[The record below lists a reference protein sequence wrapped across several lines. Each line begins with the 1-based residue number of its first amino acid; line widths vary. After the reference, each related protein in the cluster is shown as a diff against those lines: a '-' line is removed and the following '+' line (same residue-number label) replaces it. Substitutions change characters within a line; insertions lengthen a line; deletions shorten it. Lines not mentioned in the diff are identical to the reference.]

1 MPAKGRRKNKEL
13 VVSSLTKLVR
23 SLIDLMNSSGNFYS
37 KFNVVLEYACVV
49 GIAFSHWINFYLT
62 DFSEEKFELI

>member
-1 MPAKGRRKNKEL
+1 MPTKGKRKNKEL

-23 SLIDLMNSSGNFYS
+23 SLIDLTNSSGSFYS
-37 KFNVVLEYACVV
+37 KLTVVLEYGCIV

-62 DFSEEKFELI
+62 DLSEERFELI